1 MNDLQL
7 IGLVF
12 TILTVVV
19 FVGGMYCIK
28 SRKD

>member
-1 MNDLQL
+1 MTDLQL

-12 TILTVVV
+12 VVLTVAV
-19 FVGGMYCIK
+19 FVGGMYYIK